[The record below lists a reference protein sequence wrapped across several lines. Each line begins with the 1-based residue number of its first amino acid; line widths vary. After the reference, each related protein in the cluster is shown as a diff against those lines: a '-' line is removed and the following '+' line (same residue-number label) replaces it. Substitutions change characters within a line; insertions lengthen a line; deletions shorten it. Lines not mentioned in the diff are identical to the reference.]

1 MKYKG
6 LSVIIR
12 SESEYE
18 IMQKFLGQYLYI
30 NWQPQIIHIATA
42 IVIHYD
48 NSNELSIGSVG
59 DALLHKQ
66 LGCRL
71 VEFKDFFKP
80 IIGEITT
87 Y

>member
-18 IMQKFLGQYLYI
+18 IMKKFLGQYLYI
-30 NWQPQIIHIATA
+30 KWQPQMMDIATT
-42 IVIHYD
+42 IVIYYD
-48 NSNELSIGSVG
+48 NSSELSIGSVG
-59 DALLHKQ
+59 DALLHKHF
-66 LGCRL
+66 GCRL

-80 IIGEITT
+80 IVGKITT